1 MAITT
6 LTAVTTTS
14 TTTITST
21 TTPTVTATAT
31 NTQTT
36 LQTSTSTTLT
46 TSTSIVQTTASVCQ
60 YPAVTPSNMPTIT
73 GACANA
79 LPTFALQANACKSPS
94 NGKLGVSSFG
104 EGGPV
109 SDILFNG
116 SSTAPGSFSLFA
128 LDTAGR
134 LHLPDNSATYG
145 IANGYFQV
153 LAADT
158 GHYGF
163 GITAPICSITN
174 GTLACQGGSVN
185 TFALCDGNQI
195 VGFGTADGV
204 ASQQSHCSQTSFNAI
219 PVCSLT

>member
-1 MAITT
+1 MATT
-6 LTAVTTTS
+6 ILTAATTTS
-14 TTTITST
+14 TTTVTST
-21 TTPTVTATAT
+21 TIPTVTATVT

-36 LQTSTSTTLT
+36 LQTSTSTVLT
-46 TSTSIVQTTASVCQ
+46 TSTSVVQTTASVCQ

-73 GACANA
+73 GACASA

-94 NGKLGVSSFG
+94 NGKLGVSSYG
-104 EGGPV
+104 EAGPV

-116 SSTAPGSFSLFA
+116 SSTAPGSLSLFA

-134 LHLPDNSATYG
+134 LHLPSDNASYG

-163 GITAPICSITN
+163 GIAAAICSITN
-174 GTLACQGGSVN
+174 GTLACQGGSTN

-195 VGFGTADGV
+195 VAFGTADGV
-204 ASQQSHCSQTSFNAI
+204 AGQQNHCLPISFNVV